1 MNAKIFSRSPF
12 SVRKGIPFYHEKTEA
27 EFRADKYEFYEESVL
42 RQTYLHFAAGDYV
55 FKELHAWFLEQVKN
69 VQADIIVELGCGVGS
84 LIAELAKEKSRSDC
98 YGVDYS
104 YQMLKQGSRFYKE
117 GKLPLID
124 VSNRGWGQIKLTVQ
138 QRENLS
144 FLLARSEDL
153 PFKFD
158 TADVLCSSF
167 LIDRVEVEKTLGE
180 FKRVLKP
187 QGKILLTSPLNFQK
201 AEDWERYGTPDKL
214 IAAAQKLDLVSVE
227 EPRKFVIK
235 EPLDA
240 NHNHICWNCFAFVF
254 EKR

>member
-1 MNAKIFSRSPF
+1 MNSKIFSRSPF
-12 SVRKGIPFYHEKTEA
+12 SVRKGIPFFHKKSEA
-27 EFRADKYEFYEESVL
+27 EFRADKYERYEESVL
-42 RQTYLHFAAGDYV
+42 RQTYLHFVAGDYV
-55 FKELHAWFLEQVKN
+55 FKDLHSWFLEQVKN
-69 VQADIIVELGCGVGS
+69 IRADIIFELGCGVGS
-84 LIAELAKEKSRSDC
+84 LIAELAKEMPRSDC

-104 YQMLKQGSRFYKE
+104 YQMLKQGGRFYKE
-117 GKLPLID
+117 GKLLVLD
-124 VSNRGWGQIKLTVQ
+124 VSARGWGQIKLTAQ
-138 QRENLS
+138 QIENLS
-144 FLLARSEDL
+144 FLLARAEDL
-153 PFKFD
+153 PFTSD

-167 LIDRVEVEKTLGE
+167 LIDRVEVEKTLRE

-187 QGKILLTSPLNFQK
+187 EGKILLASPLNFQK

-214 IAAAQKLDLVSVE
+214 IATAQRLDLVSVE